1 MIFIKEYIY
10 RYSRIITDP
19 SIHLCI
25 VSCSLIPRRPS
36 TWERERERGGGGGGG
51 GGDRKTSP
59 TRNPHSTHTP
69 HMFHTPCITPHT
81 SHKKFESEAVSLKA
95 SLESTLRDLEEVQSS
110 SQHRVR
116 QLTQQLETAKVAIQE
131 MEGAQDHCS
140 ELEREVAEVRG
151 ALNSKD
157 TEICQLELV
166 SGLHSHL
173 LFFFSIII
181 LVIMRYTKDTRM

>member
-1 MIFIKEYIY
+1 M
-10 RYSRIITDP
+10 
-19 SIHLCI
+19 C
-25 VSCSLIPRRPS
+25 VCVCVCV
-36 TWERERERGGGGGGG
+36 GGGGGGG
-51 GGDRKTSP
+51 GGGGESKDVPYTKPSF
-59 TRNPHSTHTP
+59 HTHTP
-69 HMFHTPCITPHT
+69 HMYHTPCITPHT

-173 LFFFSIII
+173 IFFLSFFNSCDHEI
-181 LVIMRYTKDTRM
+181 YTKDVAIG